1 MAALS
6 FAVPSVQQFRTS
18 FTSPFAEPPAKAKA
32 LSLPQPLNRAA
43 PSNTSRASSL
53 SVPQHQQAQRPQ
65 ATPQRSF
72 SAESAAASPALSA
85 LASLAANAPAA
96 DTSGSASSRSSTPNN
111 ATMNNGQAYAPAAT
125 AGGALPNNGPPVC
138 QNCGTSTTPLW
149 RRDESGSVLCNACGL
164 FLKLHG
170 RPRPISLKTDVIKS
184 RNRVKTSQS
193 KKRES
198 SDGQQVPYQNTTQTG
213 PALPAAHP
221 DVAHAGLHVQAQQ
234 QQQQQQHMNGGLHVN
249 DAPQRVPS
257 PSGLSRSGTPNGLTR
272 QDSNIALSHIFDS
285 VTLPPDTFA
294 SPNLPAFN
302 LRQPSPSATSL
313 NGTSQ
318 LEAPQTYD
326 GLMGQN
332 SHLRTRVSELEV
344 INDLFRGRVGELEN
358 SEQEAR
364 REANSKRE
372 ENERLK
378 SDIETERRKVEDLQ
392 KRVAELEGEGSPT
405 RKRARVS
412 DDNKS
417 PERPSESSSENH
429 DPKPGS
435 SNFMIP

>member
-18 FTSPFAEPPAKAKA
+18 FTSPFAEPPAKAKP
-32 LSLPQPLNRAA
+32 LSLPQPANRAA
-43 PSNTSRASSL
+43 QSNPSRASSI
-53 SVPQHQQAQRPQ
+53 SVPHQHQLAQRPQ

-193 KKRES
+193 KKRDS
-198 SDGQQVPYQNTTQTG
+198 SDGQQIPYQNATQTG

-221 DVAHAGLHVQAQQ
+221 DVAHAGLHVQAQ

-272 QDSNIALSHIFDS
+272 QDSNIAPSHIFDS

-392 KRVAELEGEGSPT
+392 KRVAELESEGSPA
-405 RKRARVS
+405 RKRARMS
-412 DDNKS
+412 DGHNS
-417 PERPSESSSENH
+417 PERPSEPSEVP

-435 SNFMIP
+435 SNFMRP

>member
-18 FTSPFAEPPAKAKA
+18 FTSPFAEPPAKAQP
-32 LSLPQPLNRAA
+32 LSLPQPVNRAA
-43 PSNTSRASSL
+43 ANNTSRASSL
-53 SVPQHQQAQRPQ
+53 SVPHQHQQAQRPQ

-72 SAESAAASPALSA
+72 SAESAASSPALSA

-198 SDGQQVPYQNTTQTG
+198 SDGQQIPYQNTTQTG

-221 DVAHAGLHVQAQQ
+221 DVAHAGLQVQA

-249 DAPQRVPS
+249 DAPQRVAS

-272 QDSNIALSHIFDS
+272 QDSNIAPSHIFDS

-392 KRVAELEGEGSPT
+392 KRVAELESEGSPA

-412 DDNKS
+412 DGNNS
-417 PERPSESSSENH
+417 PERPSESSEIPDS
-429 DPKPGS
+429 KPGS
-435 SNFMIP
+435 SNFMMP

>member
-1 MAALS
+1 FEKPLIGTTHQDLPPTGQPFLEYGSIVLRSAQCPAIPNLFHIAL
-6 FAVPSVQQFRTS
+6 R
-18 FTSPFAEPPAKAKA
+18 
-32 LSLPQPLNRAA
+32 
-43 PSNTSRASSL
+43 RASSQ
-53 SVPQHQQAQRPQ
+53 SKTAVVTTACQQSCSEQYVENIVIVFAH
-65 ATPQRSF
+65 
-72 SAESAAASPALSA
+72 
-85 LASLAANAPAA
+85 
-96 DTSGSASSRSSTPNN
+96 SSRSSTPNN

-125 AGGALPNNGPPVC
+125 AGGALPNSGPPVC

-198 SDGQQVPYQNTTQTG
+198 SDGQQIPYQNTTQTG

-221 DVAHAGLHVQAQQ
+221 DVAHAGLHVQAQ

-272 QDSNIALSHIFDS
+272 QDSNIAPSHIFDS

-392 KRVAELEGEGSPT
+392 KRMAELEGEGSPA

-412 DDNKS
+412 DDNKA
-417 PERPSESSSENH
+417 PERPSESSEVPDS
-429 DPKPGS
+429 KPGS
-435 SNFMIP
+435 SNFMMP

>member
-1 MAALS
+1 M
-6 FAVPSVQQFRTS
+6 
-18 FTSPFAEPPAKAKA
+18 
-32 LSLPQPLNRAA
+32 
-43 PSNTSRASSL
+43 
-53 SVPQHQQAQRPQ
+53 
-65 ATPQRSF
+65 
-72 SAESAAASPALSA
+72 
-85 LASLAANAPAA
+85 
-96 DTSGSASSRSSTPNN
+96 G
-111 ATMNNGQAYAPAAT
+111 
-125 AGGALPNNGPPVC
+125 C

-184 RNRVKTSQS
+184 RNRVKTSQI
-193 KKRES
+193 KKRDS
-198 SDGQQVPYQNTTQTG
+198 SDGQQIPYQNATQTG

-221 DVAHAGLHVQAQQ
+221 DVAHAGLHVQAQQQ

-272 QDSNIALSHIFDS
+272 QDSNIAPSHIFDS

-378 SDIETERRKVEDLQ
+378 SDVETERRKVEDLQ
-392 KRVAELEGEGSPT
+392 KRVTELESEGSPA

-412 DDNKS
+412 DDNKA
-417 PERPSESSSENH
+417 PERPSESSENP

>member
-6 FAVPSVQQFRTS
+6 FAVPSVQQFRAS
-18 FTSPFAEPPAKAKA
+18 FTSPFAEPPAKAKP
-32 LSLPQPLNRAA
+32 LSLPQPANRSAQ
-43 PSNTSRASSL
+43 SNPSRASSI
-53 SVPQHQQAQRPQ
+53 SVSHQHQPGQRPQ
-65 ATPQRSF
+65 PTPQRSF

-198 SDGQQVPYQNTTQTG
+198 ADGQQIPYQNATQTG

-234 QQQQQQHMNGGLHVN
+234 QHQQHMNGGLHVN

-272 QDSNIALSHIFDS
+272 QDSNIAPSHIFDS

-364 REANSKRE
+364 REANTKRE

-392 KRVAELEGEGSPT
+392 KRVAELEGEGSPA
-405 RKRARVS
+405 RKRARIS
-412 DDNKS
+412 DDNNS
-417 PERPSESSSENH
+417 PERPSEPSEVPE
-429 DPKPGS
+429 PKPGS
-435 SNFMIP
+435 SNFMRP